1 MTKLNNLLEQAQQ
14 APRRLSKDDLV
25 YLLQLEDRQELEKLF
40 KAAYALKLRYCGN
53 HVYLRGLI
61 EMGNVCAKDCFY
73 CGIRRSNKK
82 PERYQL
88 TFEEIIKAARETL
101 EKRYGSLVLQ
111 SGEIENE
118 KHTLFIARVIES
130 VAALSLNKLG
140 LTLSLGEQ
148 EEKVYK
154 LWREAGA
161 HRYLLRIETSN
172 PDLYA
177 QLHPASHS
185 FSRRL
190 ECLRSL
196 RRLNYQTGSGVMI
209 GLPGQTWQDLANDIL
224 FFQNEDLDMIGMGP
238 YIPHRDTP
246 LGKNAELTQEYK
258 QTQLLKGLKMIACA
272 RLQLHDVNIAAT
284 TALQALHP
292 QGREKG
298 IKAGANV
305 IMPNVTDTR
314 FRASYQLYEN
324 KPCLDENAQQC
335 RNCLTM
341 RLAAIG
347 EKVSYGVPGDPLHYK
362 NRQSSRAT

>member
-1 MTKLNNLLEQAQQ
+1 MAKLDNLIEQAQQ
-14 APRRLSKDDLV
+14 KPHSLAKDDLL
-25 YLLQLEDRQELEKLF
+25 YLLQLEDKGELDRLF
-40 KAAYALKLRYCGN
+40 KGAYALKSRYSGN
-53 HVYLRGLI
+53 SVYLRGLI

-73 CGIRRSNKK
+73 CGIRKSNTK
-82 PERYQL
+82 PKRYQL
-88 TFEEIIKAARETL
+88 SLEEILNTARETF
-101 EKRYGSLVLQ
+101 EKQYGSLVLQ
-111 SGEIENE
+111 SGEIESE
-118 KHTLFIARVIES
+118 KHTLFIAQAIEAIS
-130 VAALSLNKLG
+130 SLTQGKLG

-148 EEKVYK
+148 EENVYK

-172 PDLYA
+172 PNLYA

-190 ECLRSL
+190 ECLRTL

-209 GLPGQTWQDLANDIL
+209 GLPGQTRQDLADDIL

-246 LGKNAELTQEYK
+246 LGQNIEFTESFK
-258 QTQLLKGLKMIACA
+258 QTQLLMGLKMIACT

-305 IMPNVTDTR
+305 IMPNVTETR
-314 FRASYQLYEN
+314 FRADYQLYEN

-347 EKVSYGVPGDPLHYK
+347 EKISYGVPGDPLHYK
-362 NRQSSRAT
+362 NRNSGQAT

>member
-40 KAAYALKLRYCGN
+40 KAAYALKRRYSGN

-88 TFEEIIKAARETL
+88 SLEEVVRTAREIY
-101 EKRYGSLVLQ
+101 ERQYGSLALQ
-111 SGEIENE
+111 SGEIEGE
-118 KHTLFIARVIES
+118 KHTQFIVDILEAINKFSRG
-130 VAALSLNKLG
+130 KLG
-140 LTLSLGEQ
+140 ITLSLGEQ
-148 EEKVYK
+148 EEPVYRR
-154 LWREAGA
+154 WREAGA

-172 PDLYA
+172 PELYA
-177 QLHPASHS
+177 RLHPASHS
-185 FSRRL
+185 WRRRL
-190 ECLRSL
+190 ECLRTL

-209 GLPGQTWQDLANDIL
+209 GLPGQTAENLADDIL

-246 LGKNAELTQEYK
+246 LGKNIELSEEYK
-258 QTQLLKGLKMIACA
+258 QTQLLKGLKMIACT
-272 RLQLHDVNIAAT
+272 RLLLHDVNIAAT
-284 TALQALHP
+284 TALQTLHP
-292 QGREKG
+292 QGRERG

-305 IMPNVTDTR
+305 VMPNATDTR
-314 FRASYQLYEN
+314 WRAGYQLYEN
-324 KPCLDENAQQC
+324 KPNLNENSGQSLNGLS
-335 RNCLTM
+335 RS
-341 RLAAIG
+341 LAAIG
-347 EKVSYGVPGDPLHYK
+347 EKINYGVPGDPPHYK
-362 NRQSSRAT
+362 TRQSS